1 MRKEIFAVVAI
12 ILSLAGCSGNTTN
25 ENTGIKVIDIAMA
38 LKNAGEVKLTDY
50 ASDIK
55 YHTIENDTSALLGRI
70 ATLAMDDNHIFIPSS
85 DKMKT
90 LHVFA
95 RDGQFIRNVGTK
107 GRAKGEFM
115 AIRSIIPLEDRNAVM
130 VEGGNKAVIYSL
142 DDGKTLEDIPFDKFL
157 TGQES
162 NSRQFNGR
170 IVTSFSQHIHNVS
183 YDGKGNFYLLT
194 MDEKNGKQWLVVTDS
209 TLEKKWDVELRQ
221 PVMKELKIK
230 LPNGKLVTFPP
241 AYYSGTLYLND
252 GECVFSHWLNDTA
265 YIVKENCI
273 APRLVIDYGP
283 FRKMENAGNEDDI
296 SAHIEHESKNLIFL
310 SMRMPELFDKFAN
323 KNGTGH
329 MIYDKIK
336 NRAIFLKP
344 YEDATDSGHGYGCG
358 AFLNDLDGGMPF
370 WPLTIQGNSMFSF
383 CDAGRFIELSQK
395 YNSPKMK
402 EVAATITEDS
412 NPVLIEVVLK

>member
-170 IVTSFSQHIHNVS
+170 IV
-183 YDGKGNFYLLT
+183 L
-194 MDEKNGKQWLVVTDS
+194 
-209 TLEKKWDVELRQ
+209 
-221 PVMKELKIK
+221 
-230 LPNGKLVTFPP
+230 
-241 AYYSGTLYLND
+241 
-252 GECVFSHWLNDTA
+252 
-265 YIVKENCI
+265 
-273 APRLVIDYGP
+273 
-283 FRKMENAGNEDDI
+283 
-296 SAHIEHESKNLIFL
+296 
-310 SMRMPELFDKFAN
+310 
-323 KNGTGH
+323 
-329 MIYDKIK
+329 
-336 NRAIFLKP
+336 
-344 YEDATDSGHGYGCG
+344 
-358 AFLNDLDGGMPF
+358 
-370 WPLTIQGNSMFSF
+370 
-383 CDAGRFIELSQK
+383 
-395 YNSPKMK
+395 
-402 EVAATITEDS
+402 
-412 NPVLIEVVLK
+412 